1 MSYQVLARKWRPQSF
16 NDVVGQKHIVRS
28 LKNSIIEGKSAQSYL
43 LTGTRGVGKTT
54 LARILAK
61 AIRCQDLDNG
71 NPCLKCPS
79 CLDFSSDSSMD
90 IQEVDGAS
98 NNSVENVR
106 DIISSVQYLPVS
118 GKYRVFIIDEVH
130 MLSTSA
136 FNALLKTLEEPPAHV
151 IFIFATTDPQKI
163 PQTVL
168 SRVQRFD
175 LLPLKKEQLV
185 AHLKYISEK
194 EEIIFESLED
204 LDVLATKA
212 DGSVRDMLS
221 ALDQV
226 LLSAEGKN
234 ISSKALR
241 ESLGIIEND
250 LLEVIIESMFVGDI
264 EKVHSLIS
272 SVFERDIILDQF
284 VVDLTKNVFHKLEN
298 AYQRKNQ
305 TSLDLAE
312 LQWVFETLS
321 HELTKCH

>member
-1 MSYQVLARKWRPQSF
+1 MLEKQ
-16 NDVVGQKHIVRS
+16 
-28 LKNSIIEGKSAQSYL
+28 
-43 LTGTRGVGKTT
+43 

-194 EEIIFESLED
+194 EEITFESLED

-250 LLEVIIESMFVGDI
+250 LLEVIIDSMFVGDI

-298 AYQRKNQ
+298 AYQGKSQ

-321 HELTKCH
+321 HELTKAIESFTPELFTQAVIYKVTKRHELLSALGVGEAKTPVEKNERRTNS

>member
-1 MSYQVLARKWRPQSF
+1 
-16 NDVVGQKHIVRS
+16 
-28 LKNSIIEGKSAQSYL
+28 
-43 LTGTRGVGKTT
+43 
-54 LARILAK
+54 
-61 AIRCQDLDNG
+61 
-71 NPCLKCPS
+71 
-79 CLDFSSDSSMD
+79 MD

-185 AHLKYISEK
+185 SHLKYISEK

-250 LLEVIIESMFVGDI
+250 LLEVIIDSMFVGDI

-305 TSLDLAE
+305 TSLDLANYNGF
-312 LQWVFETLS
+312 LKPFLMN
-321 HELTKCH
+321 